1 MFNIVLIEPE
11 IPWNTGSIG
20 RVCVNSGANL
30 HLIKPLGF
38 LTDDKTL
45 KRAGLDYW
53 KKLNPTIWEDL
64 DEFLNAHQN
73 MEDKFFFATTKTDNL
88 YFNAKFKKGDFM
100 FFGSETKGINE
111 DILEKFKN
119 RKITIPMTKE
129 GRSLNLAIS
138 VSIILYKGV
147 EQNFTPDFCQ

>member
-1 MFNIVLIEPE
+1 LFNIVLLSPE

-20 RVCVNSGANL
+20 RVCVNTGAKL

-38 LTDDKTL
+38 SVDSKDL

-53 KKLNPTIWEDL
+53 QKLNPTIWENFN
-64 DEFLNAHQN
+64 EFLEKNSQFQ
-73 MEDKFFFATTKTDNL
+73 DRFFFATTKTDNL
-88 YFNAKFKKGDFM
+88 YFDQNFKKGDFI
-100 FFGSETKGINE
+100 FFGSETKGISK
-111 DILEKFKN
+111 DILANFREKN
-119 RKITIPMTKE
+119 ITIPMTAD

-147 EQNFTPDFCQ
+147 EQNFSEFK

>member
-1 MFNIVLIEPE
+1 MFNIVLLSPE

-20 RVCVNSGANL
+20 RVCVNTGAKL

-38 LTDDKTL
+38 SVDSKDL

-53 KKLNPTIWEDL
+53 QKLNPTIWENFN
-64 DEFLNAHQN
+64 EFLEKNSQFQ
-73 MEDKFFFATTKTDNL
+73 DRFFFATTKTDNL
-88 YFNAKFKKGDFM
+88 YFDQNFKKGDFI
-100 FFGSETKGINE
+100 FFGSETKGISK
-111 DILEKFKN
+111 DILANFREKN
-119 RKITIPMTKE
+119 ITIPMTAD

-147 EQNFTPDFCQ
+147 EQNFSEFK